1 MLVWMVAAAALTG
14 GGVALTLT
22 TRRRG
27 RRRSLTVRLRTAY
40 RRRLRTLRRDLYR
53 YLDWHLGTRTVATA
67 RRTRGGRGHV
77 QVRTYTR
84 AGQPVRG
91 HRRTR

>member
-1 MLVWMVAAAALTG
+1 MLAWMIAAAALTG
-14 GGVALTLT
+14 GGVALTLSRT
-22 TRRRG
+22 SHRRRP
-27 RRRSLTVRLRTAY
+27 LNRLRTAY
-40 RRRLRTLRRDLYR
+40 RRRLRALRRDLYR

-67 RRTRGGRGHV
+67 RRTRGGRGPV

-84 AGQPVRG
+84 AGQPVRA

>member
-1 MLVWMVAAAALTG
+1 MLAWMIAAAALTG
-14 GGVALTLT
+14 GGVALTLSRT
-22 TRRRG
+22 GHRRRP
-27 RRRSLTVRLRTAY
+27 LAARLRTAY
-40 RRRLRTLRRDLYR
+40 RRRLRALRRDLYR
-53 YLDWHLGTRTVATA
+53 YLDWHLGTRTVASA
-67 RRTRGGRGHV
+67 RRTRGGRGPV

>member
-1 MLVWMVAAAALTG
+1 MLAWMIAAAALTG
-14 GGVALTLT
+14 GGVALTLSRPSH
-22 TRRRG
+22 RRRP
-27 RRRSLTVRLRTAY
+27 LNRLRTAY
-40 RRRLRTLRRDLYR
+40 RRRLRALRRDLYR
-53 YLDWHLGTRTVATA
+53 HLDWHLGTRTVATA
-67 RRTRGGRGHV
+67 RRTRGGRGPV

>member
-1 MLVWMVAAAALTG
+1 MLAWMIAAAALTG
-14 GGVALTLT
+14 GGVALTLSRT
-22 TRRRG
+22 SHRRR
-27 RRRSLTVRLRTAY
+27 RPLTTRLRTAY
-40 RRRLRTLRRDLYR
+40 RRRLRALRRDIYR

-67 RRTRGGRGHV
+67 RRTRGGRGPV

>member
-1 MLVWMVAAAALTG
+1 MLAWMIAAAALTG
-14 GGVALTLT
+14 GGVALTLSRT
-22 TRRRG
+22 SHRRRP
-27 RRRSLTVRLRTAY
+27 LTTRLRTAY
-40 RRRLRTLRRDLYR
+40 RRRLRALRRDLYR
-53 YLDWHLGTRTVATA
+53 HLDWHLGTRTVATA
-67 RRTRGGRGHV
+67 RRTRGGRGPV

>member
-1 MLVWMVAAAALTG
+1 MLALMIAAAALIG
-14 GGVALTLT
+14 GGVALTLSRT
-22 TRRRG
+22 SHRRR
-27 RRRSLTVRLRTAY
+27 RPLTARLRTAY
-40 RRRLRTLRRDLYR
+40 RRRLRALYR

-67 RRTRGGRGHV
+67 RRTRGGRV

>member
-1 MLVWMVAAAALTG
+1 MLVLMIAAAALTG
-14 GGVALTLT
+14 GGVALTLSRT
-22 TRRRG
+22 SHRRRP
-27 RRRSLTVRLRTAY
+27 LNRLRTAY
-40 RRRLRTLRRDLYR
+40 RRRLRALRRDLYR
-53 YLDWHLGTRTVATA
+53 HLDWHLGTRTVATA
-67 RRTRGGRGHV
+67 RRTRGGRV